1 MHSQAIAV
9 YFTSCR
15 SSLRLHR
22 MFSRR
27 FGASVG
33 RFLVVAA
40 MTAVFIHCL
49 NMVSPVSYAQTAVT
63 GGLDGVVSDSTG
75 AVVPGATVTIV
86 NTATG
91 DTRVLTTNGRGLYT
105 APFLK
110 PGTCTVS
117 ATAKGLQSNTISVQ
131 ILVSRQSV
139 SNLTV
144 TPTGNKQ
151 TITVSANNAQLID
164 TQSANLTTTF
174 TTQQFENLPNPG
186 GDITTIAFTVPGVVV
201 NTNGAHGYSN
211 GNFSSNG
218 LPGISNLIILNG
230 ADQTDSFYNDSTT
243 GASTLSI
250 GAAEV
255 AQASIVQNGYS
266 TEWGRQ
272 AGAVETY
279 VTKSG
284 TNRVHGLLN
293 YTYNSDGLNAN
304 DFFNNLVGTPRQ
316 KAVSNQYAAQIGGPV
331 IHNKLFF
338 FADTEGIRYT
348 QPSASFVNFPTA
360 ALQNTVL
367 NTVPAASAPLYTQM
381 FHLLQTSP
389 FYSAATP
396 ITTGSGPLQDTSG
409 NLGCGSYAGTPV
421 FGEPNT
427 YFGTASAGGVAV
439 PCMTA
444 AQGVSRG
451 ALREWM
457 AIGRVDWNVSDKQK
471 IFLRVSDDQG
481 FQPSFISVVNPL
493 LNVQSSQPIWNGQLN
508 HTYVFSPNLTNQ
520 FIMSAFHYSF
530 PFGPASIQQT
540 LAVSPTQFFE
550 QFDGGTNISSGLG
563 QKGTVGFDWSGTPL
577 TTNSTQ
583 YQFVD
588 DVSWLK
594 GNHTLKFGAN
604 FKRYDVTDGY
614 PSVNTYGGYFYFNSL
629 GDLAGGVLPG
639 SSNSNFNQ
647 TFDAVKH
654 IHTAGYNYGIYGQ
667 DEWRATPRLV
677 LDYGIRVD
685 RNGNP
690 LCTTNCFSRYLG
702 TFPDTSATLDTPYT
716 ATIATGYSNS
726 FDSLELAV
734 IQPRFGFNWD
744 TTGQG
749 KSVLRGGVGLFAD
762 EFPGALIE
770 NQYLDFPD
778 LYGAFVESGNVAL
791 GQGSAPAFARA
802 SYSAITS
809 GFSQGFNANQIAASL
824 PPGVP
829 FFAPSHYVSPHH
841 MVNAKY
847 LEWSLQ
853 FQRQLDPSDAVV
865 LSYVGSHGY
874 DLVSYDYGSNQ
885 NLAGSAYTPSSN
897 YTSFEDVPLNP
908 PDPRF
913 GQMGIIGD
921 SAIAGYNGIS
931 FIYKHIDRRGLTANV
946 SYTYSHAID
955 DISNGGQG
963 ESFNN
968 NGFGNQIV
976 PNQPTKLM
984 YSNADYDIRNNFL
997 VDLTYLEP
1005 YHFQN
1010 KIVQL
1015 TAAGWTVAGKAYWRS
1030 GLPFS
1035 VLNNNAENDLNNG
1048 TGNGTVLADVLTNH
1062 FNHFCNSYSHPCF
1075 QGHNFNGSGV
1085 SIQDTY
1091 GDPAQTNFG
1100 NVPRN
1105 AFFGPHYADVDL
1117 SLYKNLFQRGSTQLK
1132 VGAQAFNVF
1141 NHTNFAAPQN
1151 DASLAGQG
1159 FGIIN
1164 SDVVAPTS
1172 PYGSFGSPGSGRVMV
1187 VNGMLTF

>member
-1 MHSQAIAV
+1 MK
-9 YFTSCR
+9 
-15 SSLRLHR
+15 
-22 MFSRR
+22 
-27 FGASVG
+27 
-33 RFLVVAA
+33 
-40 MTAVFIHCL
+40 
-49 NMVSPVSYAQTAVT
+49 
-63 GGLDGVVSDSTG
+63 DSTG
-75 AVVPGATVTIV
+75 AVVPDATVTIID
-86 NTATG
+86 TSTG
-91 DTRVLTTNGRGLYT
+91 GTRVLTTNATGRYT

-110 PGTCTVS
+110 PGKYTVS
-117 ATAKGLQSNTISVQ
+117 ATAQGLQSNTTSVE
-131 ILVSRQSV
+131 ILVSQQSAA
-139 SNLTV
+139 NLTV
-144 TPTGNKQ
+144 SPTGSKQ
-151 TITVSANNAQLID
+151 TVTVSANNAQLID

-174 TTQQFENLPNPG
+174 TTQQFEDLPNPG
-186 GDITTIAFTVPGVVV
+186 GDITTIAFTVPGIVV
-201 NTNGAHGYSN
+201 NTNGAHGAFN
-211 GNFSSNG
+211 GSFSSSG
-218 LPGISNLIILNG
+218 LPGISNLIVING
-230 ADQTDSFYNDSTT
+230 SDNTDSFFNDATA

-250 GAAEV
+250 GQNEI

-316 KAVSNQYAAQIGGPV
+316 KAVSNQYAAQIGGP
-331 IHNKLFF
+331 IIRNKLFF

-367 NTVPAASAPLYTQM
+367 NTVPAASVPLYSQM
-381 FHLLQTSP
+381 FNLLQTSP
-389 FYSAATP
+389 FYSTAAP
-396 ITTGSGPLQDTSG
+396 ITTGSGPLQDASG
-409 NLGCGSYAGTPV
+409 ALGCGSYAGTPV
-421 FGEPNT
+421 FGQPNT
-427 YFGTASAGGVAV
+427 YFGTAPSGGVAV

-444 AQGVSRG
+444 AQGVTHG

-457 AIGRVDWNVSDKQK
+457 AIGRLDWNLSDKQK
-471 IFLRVSDDQG
+471 IFVRVSDDQG
-481 FQPSFISVVNPL
+481 FQPNFVSVVNPVL
-493 LNVQSSQPIWNGQLN
+493 DVQSSQPIWNAQFN

-520 FIMSAFHYSF
+520 FIMSDYYYSF
-530 PFGPASIQQT
+530 PFGPANLQAT
-540 LAVSPTQFFE
+540 LAASPTQFFE
-550 QFDGGTNISSGLG
+550 EYDGGTNVSPGMG
-563 QKGTVGFDWSGTPL
+563 QGGTVGFNWGGNPT

-588 DVSWLK
+588 DISWLK
-594 GNHTLKFGAN
+594 GNHNLKFGAN

-614 PSVNTYGGYFYFNSL
+614 PSVNTYGGYYFFNSL

-639 SSNSNFNQ
+639 SSDSNFNQ
-647 TFDAVKH
+647 TFDSVKH
-654 IHTAGYNYGIYGQ
+654 IHIAGYNYGIYGQ

-677 LDYGIRVD
+677 LDYGVRID

-702 TFPDTSATLDTPYT
+702 TFPDTSATLDTPYNS
-716 ATIATGYSNS
+716 TIATGYSNS

-749 KSVLRGGVGLFAD
+749 TSILRGGIGLFAD
-762 EFPGALIE
+762 TFPGALIE

-778 LYGAFVESGNVAL
+778 LYNAFVEAGNVAL
-791 GQGSAPAFARA
+791 GPGSAPAFAAA
-802 SYSAITS
+802 SYGVLNT
-809 GFSQGFNANQIAASL
+809 GFSQGLSANQLAAAL
-824 PPGVP
+824 PAGVP

-847 LEWSLQ
+847 LEYSLQ
-853 FQRQLDPSDAVV
+853 FQRQLGPSDAVI
-865 LSYVGSHGY
+865 LSYVGNHGY

-885 NLAGSAYTPSSN
+885 NLAGNAYTPSSN

-913 GQMGIIGD
+913 GQMGIINANAR
-921 SAIAGYNGIS
+921 SGYNGVWIE
-931 FIYKHIDRRGLTANV
+931 YKHIDQHGLTTNI

-963 ESFNN
+963 EVFNN

-976 PNQPTKLM
+976 PNQPGKLM
-984 YSNADYDIRNNFL
+984 YSNADYDIRHNFL
-997 VDLTYLEP
+997 LDLTYLEP

-1010 KIVQL
+1010 KFVQAA
-1015 TAAGWTVAGKAYWRS
+1015 AAGWTVAGKAYWRS
-1030 GLPFS
+1030 GEPFS

-1048 TGNGTVLADVLTNH
+1048 TGNGTVLADVLTND

-1075 QGHNFNGSGV
+1075 QGHYFNGSGV
-1085 SIQDTY
+1085 SIPDIY
-1091 GDPAQTNFG
+1091 GDPAQANFG

-1105 AFFGPHYADVDL
+1105 AFYGPHYADVDL
-1117 SLYKNLFQRGSTQLK
+1117 SLYKNVFRRGSTQLK
-1132 VGAQAFNVF
+1132 VGAQAFNIF

-1151 DASLAGQG
+1151 DASLAGEG
-1159 FGIIN
+1159 FGTIN

-1172 PYGSFGSPGSGRVMV
+1172 PYGAFGSPGSGRVMV
-1187 VNGMLTF
+1187 VTGRFNF